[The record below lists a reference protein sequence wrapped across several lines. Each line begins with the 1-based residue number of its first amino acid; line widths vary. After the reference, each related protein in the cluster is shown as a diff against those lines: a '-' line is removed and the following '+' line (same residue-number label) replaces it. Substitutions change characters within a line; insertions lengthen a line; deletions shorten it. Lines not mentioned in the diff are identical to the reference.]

1 MSRADL
7 KGLGS
12 PARYQKVD
20 PDNFYKLLVDFPAQL
35 RQAVEIA
42 QRFEWNKKEIRP
54 ANIILAGMGG
64 SAIGG
69 DLARAFLSQEL
80 DIPFHVIR
88 YYTLPAFVGPE
99 SFVFVSS
106 YSGNTEETL
115 AVFEAARKKQGEI
128 VCITTGGKL
137 AFRAS
142 GLPIITIPSGYPPRA
157 ALGFSFVPVL
167 LVLGKAGLIRD
178 FSEEILS
185 LADFLSEEIKKWER
199 ETAPAKN
206 EAKRLAAA
214 LFGKV
219 PLVYAG
225 ADFLEPVAV
234 RWKGQICENAKQLAF
249 VNVFP
254 EFNHNELVGF
264 GVLKHLTGKL
274 AAVFLQ
280 DKNDHPRVA
289 ARMKIVEDILKKKK
303 IPVIK
308 AASKGESVLERM
320 FYTILLGDFASY
332 YLAILNGV
340 NPKPVAVIDY
350 LKGRL
355 EKV

>member
-12 PARYQKVD
+12 PPRYQKVD

-42 QRFEWNKKEIRP
+42 QRFEWNKKGVRP

-69 DLARAFLSQEL
+69 DLARAFLSPNL
-80 DIPFHVIR
+80 NVSFHVVR
-88 YYTLPAFVGPE
+88 HYTLPAFVGPE
-99 SFVFVSS
+99 TLLFASS

-115 AVFEAARKKQGEI
+115 SAFEEAKRKGAEI

-137 AFRAS
+137 AFKAS
-142 GLPIITIPSGYPPRA
+142 GRPIITIPSGYPPRA
-157 ALGFSFVPVL
+157 ALGFSFVPIL

-199 ETAPAKN
+199 EMAPAKN

-225 ADFLEPVAV
+225 ADLLEPVAV

-249 VNVFP
+249 CNVFP
-254 EFNHNELVGF
+254 ESNHNELVGF
-264 GVLKHLTGKL
+264 GVLKHLAGKL

-332 YLAILNGV
+332 YLAVLNGV
-340 NPKPVAVIDY
+340 NPRPVAVIDY